1 MQTDTSFLSRLDHE
15 PLPALYP
22 FPSIRQANLYFEK
35 KTTSNRN
42 VRKVTQFFFGGLPAG
57 DMSLQLLDT
66 SVKLISQKQCNAPR
80 VYDQRLDES
89 MFCAGNLR
97 RGRTDSC
104 QVCCFLCIWTLIFCV
119 NRLCRA
125 KALAGYC
132 LCICFFHQC
141 IISTAIVF
149 LPYSLRCISLELMSS
164 LSATG
169 RSVGAQ
175 E

>member
-1 MQTDTSFLSRLDHE
+1 MSLFLL
-15 PLPALYP
+15 
-22 FPSIRQANLYFEK
+22 FTPSIHKASKFVFWK
-35 KTTSNRN
+35 KTTCNRD
-42 VRKVTQFFFGGLPAG
+42 VREVTQFFGVLPA
-57 DMSLQLLDT
+57 DDLSLQLLDAR
-66 SVKLISQKQCNAPR
+66 VKLISQKQCNAPR
-80 VYDQRLDES
+80 AYDQRLDEN

-104 QVCCFLCIWTLIFCV
+104 QVCCFFGIWTLIFCV

-125 KALAGYC
+125 KALLGYC
-132 LCICFFHQC
+132 MCIHFFCQC
-141 IISTAIVF
+141 IISTPIVF

-169 RSVGAQ
+169 RSMGAQ